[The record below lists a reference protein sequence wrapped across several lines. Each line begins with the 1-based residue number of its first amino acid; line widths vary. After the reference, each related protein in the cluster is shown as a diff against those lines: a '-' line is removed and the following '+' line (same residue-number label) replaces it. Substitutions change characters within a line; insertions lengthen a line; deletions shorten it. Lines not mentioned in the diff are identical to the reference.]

1 MTWLRSRPISRMV
14 LASAL
19 VVSAAGAYIAVS
31 AHHPPPTNRSQWIRQ
46 ESFLFGTLALLN
58 LMLIAAMR
66 RIFRSDHADL
76 AQVALMQ
83 RTILESAGPM
93 IMATDLDGR
102 FTAFNPSAERM
113 LGYSKEEMLGRARFE
128 EVFPDGDLQRVG
140 RQLVMH
146 LNLSLEAPNEPDD
159 PEKPLRDYLE
169 YVSSFPPNR
178 VRGFEL
184 DYKRRDG
191 STFPG
196 MVYLSAIREAEGSV
210 TGLLAI
216 CTDLSATKRAEH
228 ALRESQERYRDLFD
242 NSNEM
247 IATLSPRGRY
257 LYVNPAWQAHFGL
270 GADDFEGLI
279 SFESAFPPETQ
290 ATAAALFRNALTG
303 ERVER
308 VCLRFHTADGR
319 LTEIEGNLSCRQ
331 EEGLPVSVRC
341 LFRDVTQE
349 RQRERQMSMQLL
361 VAQLVGEST
370 RPEQALPRVLE
381 SLGSSLGWDVATIW
395 RVDEEQQVLHYHAG
409 WYAPG
414 HAYQEFGRRNAGR
427 VLARGEDIPGRV
439 WSARTAF
446 WVDDLRCDPAFGR
459 LEAAVASG
467 LITGWSIPVRV
478 GNKVTAVLEFF
489 SHEQQKEDS
498 DMMAAVETVC
508 ASLGQFMAR
517 SAQEG
522 QLRELNRH
530 KEFILNSVADGI
542 FGTDRDGTVIFVNPA
557 AELLLGAVEGSLIGC
572 QVQEVLHMGRQGPAA
587 AGSESAIDSHP
598 TMRAFS
604 TPQGTSGQDQ
614 FFRSDGT
621 SFPVEFSVTPMQ
633 EGGSV
638 VGSVLSFRDISQ
650 RYALD
655 RMKDE
660 FISTV
665 SHELRTPLT
674 SIRGALG
681 LLSAGLVGEVS
692 EKAANL
698 LRIAVSNSDRLVR
711 LINDILDLERMQS
724 GRSPLSFRR
733 TVLSEMAQQAVDAM
747 APVAEAAKI
756 RMLLESGTASV
767 EADPDRLLQVLTN
780 LLSNAIKF
788 SPEDATV
795 RVLVKAGSEGATL
808 SVIDQGRGI
817 PADKLESIFDRFQQ
831 VDASDARQ
839 KGGTGLGLAICRT
852 IVHQHNGRIW
862 AERNAD
868 QGTTFSVFIPFR
880 QGGEVESTPFPDRDV
895 REGTILISDREART
909 RRTVAE
915 HLMRHGFKVVEAE
928 SPEQTM
934 TMARRLPL
942 EAILLDVSL
951 SGSNGWETLQMLK
964 ADPRT
969 ANTPVVVLS
978 VWPSS
983 EHDEIPEH
991 VDGWVQKPLDEVA
1004 LLTELAR
1011 VLRDGR
1017 GAARLL
1023 IVEDDEDLAR
1033 IMLATF
1039 ERAGIE
1045 VHHAPTRRRAIEL
1058 CETLSPDLIV
1068 LDLSLPDGD
1077 GFNVV
1082 DWLRQQK
1089 DLSRTP
1095 LVVYSA
1101 RDVMDFERKQLQ
1113 LGPTEFL
1120 TKASVQPQEVEA
1132 LVLTMLRRLRNMED
1146 EIDSPGDGAISRP
1159 A

>member
-1 MTWLRSRPISRMV
+1 MV

-19 VVSAAGAYIAVS
+19 VVCAAAAYIAVS
-31 AHHPPPTNRSQWIRQ
+31 AHHPPPVNRSQWIRQ
-46 ESFLFGTLALLN
+46 ESFLFVTLAVLN

-66 RIFRSDHADL
+66 KIFRTDHASL
-76 AQVALMQ
+76 EQVALLQ
-83 RTILESAGPM
+83 RSILESAGPM
-93 IMATDLDGR
+93 ILATDLDGR

-128 EVFPDGDLQRVG
+128 DIFPEGNLRRVG
-140 RQLVMH
+140 RQLVMN
-146 LNLSLEAPNEPDD
+146 LNLSLDPLAESDD
-159 PEKPLRDYLE
+159 PENPLRDYVE

-184 DYKRRDG
+184 EYKRKDG

-196 MVYLSAIREAEGSV
+196 MVYLSAIREPEGSV

-216 CTDLSATKRAEH
+216 CTDLSAAKRTEH
-228 ALRESQERYRDLFD
+228 ALRESQERYRDLFE

-257 LYVNPAWQAHFGL
+257 LYVNPAWQSHFGL

-290 ATAAALFRNALTG
+290 ATAAALFRRALTG

-308 VCLRFHTADGR
+308 VSLRFHGAQGR
-319 LTEIEGNLSCRQ
+319 FTEVEGNLSCRQ
-331 EEGLPVSVRC
+331 EDGQPVSVRC

-349 RQRERQMSMQLL
+349 RQRERQMAMQLL

-381 SLGSSLGWDVATIW
+381 SLGTSLGWDVAIIW
-395 RVDEEQQVLHYHAG
+395 RVDEEQQYLSYHAG

-414 HAYQEFGRRNAGR
+414 HAYQEFGRGNIGHI
-427 VLARGEDIPGRV
+427 LTRGEDIPGRV
-439 WSARTAF
+439 WSARRAF
-446 WVDDLRCDPAFGR
+446 WIVDLRRDASFGR
-459 LEAAVASG
+459 LEAAEASG
-467 LITGWSIPVRV
+467 LITGWSVPVRV
-478 GNKVTAVLEFF
+478 GNKVIAVLEFF
-489 SHEQQKEDS
+489 SHEQQKEDPE
-498 DMMAAVETVC
+498 MMAAVETVS

-542 FGTDRDGTVIFVNPA
+542 FGTDRDGVVIFVNPA
-557 AELLLGAVEGSLIGC
+557 AEMLLGAAEGSLIGR
-572 QVQEVLHMGRQGPAA
+572 QVQEVIHMGRRGPATA
-587 AGSESAIDSHP
+587 DGSYP

-604 TPQGTSGQDQ
+604 TPQGTTGQDL

-692 EKAANL
+692 EKASNL

-724 GRSPLSFRR
+724 GRAPLSFRR
-733 TVLSEMAQQAVDAM
+733 TTLSEVAQQAVDAM
-747 APVAEAAKI
+747 MPMADAAKI
-756 RMLLESGTASV
+756 RIVLETGTAAV
-767 EADPDRLLQVLTN
+767 DADPDRLLQVLTN

-788 SPEDATV
+788 SPEDATI
-795 RVLVKAGSEGATL
+795 RVLIKAGSEGATL

-831 VDASDARQ
+831 VDASDSRQ

-868 QGTTFSVFIPFR
+868 RGTTFSLFIPFH
-880 QGGEVESTPFPDRDV
+880 QSIGVESSPFPDREARD
-895 REGTILISDREART
+895 GTILISDSDART

-915 HLMRHGFKVVEAE
+915 HLTRHGYKVVEAE
-928 SPEQTM
+928 DPEQTM
-934 TMARRLPL
+934 TLARRHPL

-951 SGSNGWETLQMLK
+951 SGRNGWKTLQMLK
-964 ADPRT
+964 GDPLT
-969 ANTPVVVLS
+969 STTPVVVLS
-978 VWPSS
+978 VLPSS
-983 EHDEIPEH
+983 EQPEIPEH
-991 VDGWVQKPLDEVA
+991 IDGWVQKPLDEVS
-1004 LLTELAR
+1004 LLTELSRVLGGSHGVAR
-1011 VLRDGR
+1011 V
-1017 GAARLL
+1017 L

-1033 IMLATF
+1033 IILATF
-1039 ERAGIE
+1039 ARAGIE
-1045 VHHAPTRRRAIEL
+1045 VHHAATRRRAIEL
-1058 CETLSPDLIV
+1058 CETMPPDLLI

-1089 DLSRTP
+1089 DLSHTP

-1120 TKASVQPQEVEA
+1120 TKASVPPQEVEA
-1132 LVLTMLRRLRNMED
+1132 LVLTMLRRLRKMED
-1146 EIDSPGDGAISRP
+1146 GLDAPSDGAISQS